1 METIRTTTLS
11 NYKTNL
17 YRQIVFSIFEKF
29 SCGTLK
35 LRLPEGDTVEIGNGK
50 GVSCHLE
57 ILDEKFFKHV
67 VLNGDIGFGEAYVM
81 KYWDSPSVSKV
92 IQWVVLNIESVPGA
106 SGGDKSAIGFNLL
119 NYFFKFK
126 HKFRAN
132 THEGAQRNIS
142 YHYDLSNDFFKL
154 FLDPSMTYSSAY
166 FTSPDLSLEQAQYE
180 KYKMMAE
187 SLEIKKHD
195 HVLEIGCGWGG
206 FATYVAKN
214 YGCKVT
220 GITISKEQLK
230 YAEDRVKQAGLD
242 HLIEI
247 KFCDYR
253 DLQGQFDKVAS
264 VEMIEAVGHE
274 YFKSYF
280 TKIHNVLKPNGIACI
295 QAITSPDSRY
305 NQFKNGTDW
314 IQTYIF
320 PGSLLPS
327 IGEIN
332 RIINKHTD
340 MHLLNLKDFGNHY
353 AKTLNLWFQNFNQNF
368 EEIKKLGFDEEF
380 KRKWNYYLQYCEA
393 AFYMRNISVV
403 QLTYVRPNNL
413 KLNREFSF

>member
-1 METIRTTTLS
+1 
-11 NYKTNL
+11 
-17 YRQIVFSIFEKF
+17 
-29 SCGTLK
+29 
-35 LRLPEGDTVEIGNGK
+35 
-50 GVSCHLE
+50 
-57 ILDEKFFKHV
+57 
-67 VLNGDIGFGEAYVM
+67 
-81 KYWDSPSVSKV
+81 
-92 IQWVVLNIESVPGA
+92 
-106 SGGDKSAIGFNLL
+106 
-119 NYFFKFK
+119 
-126 HKFRAN
+126 
-132 THEGAQRNIS
+132 
-142 YHYDLSNDFFKL
+142 
-154 FLDPSMTYSSAY
+154 MTYSSAY
-166 FTSPDLSLEQAQYE
+166 FVQPDQSLEHAQYE

-187 SLEIKKHD
+187 NLELSSKD

-230 YAEDRVKQAGLD
+230 YAQERVKREGLED
-242 HLIEI
+242 LIEL

-253 DLQGQFDKVAS
+253 DMSGQFDKVAS

-274 YFKSYF
+274 FFKSYF
-280 TKIHNVLKPNGIACI
+280 SQIHNMLKPNGIACI

-305 NQFKNGTDW
+305 EQFKNGTDW

-340 MHLLNLKDFGNHY
+340 MHLLNLKDFGIHY
-353 AKTLNLWFQNFNQNF
+353 AKTLNLWFQRFNQNF

-413 KLNREFSF
+413 KLKRDFSF

>member
-1 METIRTTTLS
+1 METINSNVLS

-17 YRQIVFSIFEKF
+17 YRQIVFSIFERF
-29 SCGTLK
+29 SKGCIK
-35 LRLPEGDTVEIGNGK
+35 LRLPEGETIELGDGDGVE
-50 GVSCHLE
+50 CQLD
-57 ILDEKFFKHV
+57 ILNEKFFKHV

-81 KYWDSPSVSKV
+81 KYWDTPSVSKV
-92 IQWVVLNIESVPGA
+92 IQWVVFNIESVPGA
-106 SGGDKSAIGFNLL
+106 SGGDKASIGFNLL
-119 NYFFKFK
+119 NTVFRLK
-126 HKFRAN
+126 HKFKAN
-132 THEGAQRNIS
+132 THEGSRKNIS
-142 YHYDLSNDFFKL
+142 YHYDLSNDFFSL

-166 FTSPDLSLEQAQYE
+166 FTQPDMTLEEAQYA

-187 SLEIKKHD
+187 SLELNAND

-230 YAEDRVKQAGLD
+230 YAQERVKREGLE
-242 HLIEI
+242 HLIEL

-253 DLQGQFDKVAS
+253 DMTGKFDKVAS

-274 YFKSYF
+274 FFKSYF
-280 TKIHNVLKPNGIACI
+280 SQIHNMLKPDGIACI

-305 NQFKNGTDW
+305 EQFKNGTDW

-327 IGEIN
+327 VGEIN

-340 MHLLNLKDFGNHY
+340 MHLLNLKDFGIHY
-353 AKTLNLWFQNFNQNF
+353 AKTLNLWFQRFNQNF
-368 EEIKKLGFDEEF
+368 DEIKTLGFDEDF

-413 KLNREFSF
+413 KLRREFSF

>member
-1 METIRTTTLS
+1 M
-11 NYKTNL
+11 
-17 YRQIVFSIFEKF
+17 
-29 SCGTLK
+29 
-35 LRLPEGDTVEIGNGK
+35 PEGDTVEMGDGQ
-50 GVSCHLE
+50 GVECQ
-57 ILDEKFFKHV
+57 LDITSENFFKHV
-67 VLNGDIGFGEAYVM
+67 VLNGDIGFGESYVM
-81 KYWDSPSVSKV
+81 NYWDSPSVSRV

-106 SGGDKSAIGFNLL
+106 SGGDKGSIGFNLL
-119 NYFFKFK
+119 NSVFRLK
-126 HKFRAN
+126 HKFKAN
-132 THEGAQRNIS
+132 TYEGARRNIS
-142 YHYDLSNDFFKL
+142 YHYDLSNDFFSL

-166 FTSPDLSLEQAQYE
+166 FSEPNLSLELAQYE

-187 SLEIKKHD
+187 SLEINSSD

-230 YAEDRVKQAGLD
+230 YAQERIKREGLE
-242 HLIEI
+242 HLIEL

-253 DLQGQFDKVAS
+253 DLTGQYDKVAS

-274 YFKSYF
+274 FFKSYF
-280 TKIHNVLKPNGIACI
+280 SKIHQVLKPNGMACI
-295 QAITSPDSRY
+295 QAITSPDARY
-305 NQFKNGTDW
+305 EQFKNGTDW

-340 MHLLNLKDFGNHY
+340 MHLLNLKDFGIHY
-353 AKTLNLWFQNFNQNF
+353 SKTLHLWFERFNQNF

-413 KLNREFSF
+413 KLRREFTF

>member
-1 METIRTTTLS
+1 METINSSILS
-11 NYKTNL
+11 SYKTSL
-17 YRQIVFSIFEKF
+17 YRQIVFSIFERFQK
-29 SCGTLK
+29 GRIK
-35 LRLPEGDTVEIGNGK
+35 LRLPEGDTVEMGDGQ
-50 GVSCHLE
+50 GVECQ
-57 ILDEKFFKHV
+57 LDITNEKFFKHV
-67 VLNGDIGFGEAYVM
+67 VLNGDIGFGESYVM
-81 KYWDSPSVSKV
+81 NYWDSPSVSRV

-106 SGGDKSAIGFNLL
+106 SGGDKGSIGFNLL
-119 NYFFKFK
+119 NSVFRLK
-126 HKFRAN
+126 HKFKAN
-132 THEGAQRNIS
+132 TYEGARRNIS
-142 YHYDLSNDFFKL
+142 YHYDLSNNFFSL

-166 FTSPDLSLEQAQYE
+166 FSDPNLSLELAQYE

-187 SLEIKKHD
+187 SLEINSSD

-214 YGCKVT
+214 YGCRVT

-230 YAEDRVKQAGLD
+230 YAQERIKREGLE
-242 HLIEI
+242 HLIEL

-253 DLQGQFDKVAS
+253 DLTGQYDKVAS

-274 YFKSYF
+274 FFKSYF
-280 TKIHNVLKPNGIACI
+280 SKIHQVLKPSGIACI
-295 QAITSPDSRY
+295 QAITSPDARY
-305 NQFKNGTDW
+305 EQFKNGTDW

-340 MHLLNLKDFGNHY
+340 MHLLNLKDFGIHY
-353 AKTLNLWFQNFNQNF
+353 SKTLHLWFERFNQNF

-413 KLNREFSF
+413 KLRREFTF